1 MDNPENIA
9 NLDFPNVGL
18 TGGAHAPLPEDP
30 AKASSEAA
38 LDIHILF
45 QNLTILQTKN
55 QGDFS
60 VEPEWRNTTP
70 CLGGNSVDTEGAAEP
85 DIYYQ

>member
-1 MDNPENIA
+1 MWGWREELMLPC
-9 NLDFPNVGL
+9 LKTLPRLLVRQLL
-18 TGGAHAPLPEDP
+18 TSTF
-30 AKASSEAA
+30 SSK
-38 LDIHILF
+38 
-45 QNLTILQTKN
+45 NLTILQTKN

-70 CLGGNSVDTEGAAEP
+70 CLGGNSVDTEGAVEP